1 MTFEYMNMITLF
13 KNIHFNLKQI
23 TRRLLAVASVTSVAL
38 YNSSGVSAI
47 GVDDPLQHAD
57 CGSIERLN
65 IYSPQLDESVAV
77 DVWLPEDYKS
87 DKSESY
93 PVIYMHDGQNLFD
106 ASTTWNHQAWEIDS
120 VMCRLISGDRV
131 RPAIVVG
138 IHSSAAT
145 RVGDLMPQ
153 KAVIG
158 RGMEDTFESIGAKD
172 MTARGDK
179 YAAFIVGTLKPTID
193 ALYATLP
200 DRDNTAVMGSSM
212 GGLMSIYALCE
223 YPATFGTALC
233 LSTHWVGAEQGVG
246 RFSEAM
252 YDYIDAELPEA
263 SSGHHLYFDHG
274 TATIDAAYGEAEEL
288 ILELIRTKGYGEGTL
303 LNGVYPGAV
312 HEENAWKQRVA
323 VPLTFFL
330 HR

>member
-1 MTFEYMNMITLF
+1 MTMIT
-13 KNIHFNLKQI
+13 KIKKTHHNLKHI
-23 TRRLLAVASVTSVAL
+23 TRRLSALASVISIAL
-38 YNSSGVSAI
+38 CNAPGASAI
-47 GVDDPLQHAD
+47 GADDPIQHAD

-65 IYSPQLDESVAV
+65 IYSPQLDETVAV
-77 DVWLPEDYKS
+77 DVWLPEDYKHDRS
-87 DKSESY
+87 GSY

-120 VMCRLISGDRV
+120 VMCRLISEDKV

-158 RGMEDTFESIGAKD
+158 RGMEDTLASVGAKD
-172 MTARGDK
+172 LTPRGDK
-179 YAAFIVGTLKPTID
+179 YAAFIVGTLKPAID
-193 ALYATLP
+193 TLYATLP

-246 RFSEAM
+246 RFSGAM
-252 YDYIDAELPEA
+252 YDYIDAVLPEA

-274 TATIDAAYGEAEEL
+274 TETIDAAYGPAEEM
-288 ILELIRTKGYGEGTL
+288 ILELIRSKGYGEGTL
-303 LNGVYPGAV
+303 LNGVYPGAA